1 MTEEILFIRSVEFDD
16 EGDGEIVIKS
26 SGWADTAF
34 NITVR
39 QISCVNG
46 TSGDDG
52 LVGLRAG
59 IESCDNFVR

>member
-1 MTEEILFIRSVEFDD
+1 MEFDN
-16 EGDGEIVIKS
+16 EEEGEIVIRS
-26 SGWADTAF
+26 SGWTETAF
-34 NITVR
+34 NITIR

-59 IESCDNFVR
+59 VESCDNFVR